1 MLRGILG
8 TIKVF
13 NNDLSSLFSVVLEI
27 QLRASCMLAKH
38 LPTAELQAK
47 PFKVFNGEFP
57 IGSLHLRTLR
67 NAATSSQQTHSDS
80 YPPA

>member
-1 MLRGILG
+1 MLRGLLA
-8 TIKVF
+8 TIKVLDD
-13 NNDLSSLFSVVLEI
+13 DLLSLFSVVLEI
-27 QLRASCMLAKH
+27 QLRASCMLAKY

-67 NAATSSQQTHSDS
+67 KAAASSQQTHSDS

>member
-1 MLRGILG
+1 MLRGILV

-13 NNDLSSLFSVVLEI
+13 NNELSSLFSVVLEI

-47 PFKVFNGEFP
+47 PFKVFNENSPLGVF
-57 IGSLHLRTLR
+57 I
-67 NAATSSQQTHSDS
+67 
-80 YPPA
+80 